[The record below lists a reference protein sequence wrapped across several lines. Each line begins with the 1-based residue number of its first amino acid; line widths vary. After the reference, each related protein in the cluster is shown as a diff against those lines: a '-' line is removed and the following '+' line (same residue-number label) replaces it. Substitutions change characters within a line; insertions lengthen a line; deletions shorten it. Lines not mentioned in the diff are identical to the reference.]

1 MTISEYSETFHHVAE
16 VRKKDRYT
24 LVQAVLQSPSQYR
37 LPDGSRL
44 PLELQLLHVD
54 SRGHYL
60 VLSRLF
66 NATADQQQQQ
76 PTTGA
81 LSAILSELPDKVE
94 MDVVPAAEIDLSSLF
109 TEKELLNVYSHLSP
123 LSYEPCTEET
133 KYFLDASVGSLDK
146 DTLAPIV
153 ALTKKIRDSQRKK

>member
-1 MTISEYSETFHHVAE
+1 MTINEYSEAFHHVAE

-24 LVQAVLQSPSQYR
+24 LVQAVLQSPSQYQ

-44 PLELQLLHVD
+44 PLEVQLLHVD
-54 SRGHYL
+54 PRGHYL

-66 NATADQQQQQ
+66 NAT
-76 PTTGA
+76 TGGSGGGGSGA
-81 LSAILSELPDKVE
+81 LASILSELPNKVE
-94 MDVVPAAEIDLSSLF
+94 MNVIPATELDLSSVF
-109 TEKELLNVYSHLSP
+109 DGKELVNVYGHLSP

-133 KYFLDASVGSLDK
+133 KYFLDTSVGHVDGDS
-146 DTLAPIV
+146 LAPIV